1 MFSDFHTHS
10 LLSDGVLL
18 PAELIRRAQ
27 VKGYTLLGISDHASA
42 SNLEIIIPALRREA
56 ELFARF
62 MPDIRVL
69 VGVELTHV
77 PPESIPELAREA
89 KALGADYVNV
99 HGESPV
105 EPVPPGTNAAALRC
119 DAVDLLAHPGL
130 LTAEDAAAAAARG
143 IFIEI
148 TSRGGHSLGNGRVV
162 AVGRAAGVRFL
173 INSDSHAPNDL
184 HTPAFARTVGLG
196 AGLSE
201 AELAIVMEQNPL
213 AFLARLERKC
223 GTPG

>member
-10 LLSDGVLL
+10 ILSDGDLL

-27 VKGYTLLGISDHASA
+27 VNGYTLLGISDHASA
-42 SNLEIIIPALRREA
+42 SNIEMIVTALRREVD
-56 ELFARF
+56 LFARYV
-62 MPDIRVL
+62 PEIRVL

-77 PPESIPELAREA
+77 PPASIPELAQMA

-105 EPVPPGTNAAALRC
+105 EPVPPGTNAAAVRC
-119 DAVDLLAHPGL
+119 PQVDLLAHPGL
-130 LTAEDAAAAAARG
+130 LTAEDAAEAAARG
-143 IFIEI
+143 IFIEV

-162 AVGRAAGVRFL
+162 AVGRQAGVKFL
-173 INSDSHAPNDL
+173 INSDTHTPRDL

-196 AGLSE
+196 AGFSE
-201 AELAIVMEQNPL
+201 AELHEVMAHNPTL
-213 AFLARLERKC
+213 LLERILAC
-223 GTPG
+223 RS

>member
-10 LLSDGVLL
+10 LLSDGDLL

-27 VKGYTLLGISDHASA
+27 VHGYTLLGISDHASA
-42 SNLEIIIPALRREA
+42 CNVETIISALRREV
-56 ELFARF
+56 ELFARYV
-62 MPDIRVL
+62 PEIRVL

-77 PPESIPELAREA
+77 PPASIAELARAA

-119 DAVDLLAHPGL
+119 DEVDLLAHPGL
-130 LTAEDAAAAAARG
+130 LSPEDAAEAAARG
-143 IFIEI
+143 IFLEV
-148 TSRGGHSLGNGRVV
+148 TSRGGHALGNGRVV

-173 INSDSHAPNDL
+173 INSDSHAPRDL

-201 AELAIVMEQNPL
+201 AEVASVMEQNPL
-213 AFLARLERKC
+213 AFLGRI
-223 GTPG
+223 GQ

>member
-10 LLSDGVLL
+10 LLSDGELL

-27 VKGYTLLGISDHASA
+27 VNGYTLLGISDHASA
-42 SNLEIIIPALRREA
+42 CNLEGIIPALRREVA
-56 ELFARF
+56 LFARCV
-62 MPDIRVL
+62 PEIRVL

-77 PPESIPELAREA
+77 PPASIAELARAA

-105 EPVPPGTNAAALRC
+105 EPVAPGTNAAALHC
-119 DAVDLLAHPGL
+119 DDVDLLAHPGL
-130 LTAEDAAAAAARG
+130 LSMEEAAEAAARG
-143 IFIEI
+143 IFIEV

-173 INSDSHAPNDL
+173 INSDSHAPHDL

-201 AELAIVMEQNPL
+201 AELAIAMEHNPP
-213 AFLARLERKC
+213 AFLARLGK
-223 GTPG
+223 